1 MCESTTYRITRQKGQ
16 DLVERFWLNDQEWFQ
31 ISPRS
36 FVIFFVTCL
45 ALASFSGGALNSG
58 GSFDSIGGHI
68 SKNTAFYVTMAFTLV
83 STGHTPAGD
92 SPELMFVPLRHSFP
106 DWKATARAIIGT
118 MLVHTYLV
126 LPASS
131 MVDLS
136 FAIPLACAIMAPL
149 LLAGISKP
157 LDLTG
162 QQSKCEPGLAKSTE
176 EVRFDEA
183 TSSTT
188 DWAIDSTLVYSSPKI
203 KCLDLRVLLFGLS
216 VTLFDILCNQYKDE
230 MFVTRWPIS
239 AVISISVTAVW
250 LFLETSIPRSRDVEP
265 GTLLLATTAL
275 VAIFSHVNFLD
286 AFGLYDDEADPTFTH
301 TMAAPENARHS
312 RPILIALWYTM
323 LTSLVVVNRL
333 LVQRKAEQTVPATN
347 GPPRKDH
354 LLFCFRIEALRI
366 NFAWQLRNSSV
377 ATCLMFAMIASCLGE
392 SWPLEMDTTV
402 AGLLLFALV
411 IGFQLRP
418 TCDNLDDDKRS
429 LYHVAALGFSALMTI
444 LAISLSRHG
453 ELNALVSDPKRDW
466 KAGTWSAL
474 VFYQLFLVISLRLEG
489 RGWCTKLKHVEEP
502 PTGGLQDRG
511 EGTGQENSS

>member
-1 MCESTTYRITRQKGQ
+1 MCESTTYRITRQKGP

-31 ISPRS
+31 LSPRS
-36 FVIFFVTCL
+36 FVIFLVTCL

-68 SKNTAFYVTMAFTLV
+68 SKNTAFYITMAFTLV

-118 MLVHTYLV
+118 MLVHAYLI

-131 MVDLS
+131 TVDLS
-136 FAIPLACAIMAPL
+136 FATPLACAVMVPL
-149 LLAGISKP
+149 LLAGIAKR
-157 LDLTG
+157 LDSTG
-162 QQSKCEPGLAKSTE
+162 QQGKCEPGLARNTE
-176 EVRFDEA
+176 DMKYDEA

-188 DWAIDSTLVYSSPKI
+188 DRAIDSTLVYSSPRI

-216 VTLFDILCNQYKDE
+216 VTFFDIYCNQYKDE

-239 AVISISVTAVW
+239 AVISLSVTAVW

-265 GTLLLATTAL
+265 GILLLATTVL

-286 AFGLYDDEADPTFTH
+286 AFGIYDDEAYSNSTH
-301 TMAAPENARHS
+301 TMPVPGNARHS

-333 LVQRKAEQTVPATN
+333 LGQRKVEQTLPATD
-347 GPPRKDH
+347 GPPRRDH
-354 LLFCFRIEALRI
+354 LLFGFRVETLRI
-366 NFAWQLRNSSV
+366 NFAWQLKNSSV
-377 ATCLMFAMIASCLGE
+377 ATCLMFAMVSSCLGE

-402 AGLLLFALV
+402 AGLQLFALV
-411 IGFQLRP
+411 IGFQFRP
-418 TCDNLDDDKRS
+418 TCDSLDDDKRS
-429 LYHVAALGFSALMTI
+429 LHHIAALSFSALMTI

-453 ELNALVSDPKRDW
+453 VLNALVSDPKRDW

-489 RGWCTKLKHVEEP
+489 RGWCTKLKHAEEP
-502 PTGGLQDRG
+502 PTGGL
-511 EGTGQENSS
+511 

>member
-1 MCESTTYRITRQKGQ
+1 MCESATYRITRHKGQ

-45 ALASFSGGALNSG
+45 ALASFSSGALNSG

-118 MLVHTYLV
+118 MLVHAYLV

-131 MVDLS
+131 IVDLS
-136 FAIPLACAIMAPL
+136 FATPLACAVMVPL

-157 LDLTG
+157 LNSTG
-162 QQSKCEPGLAKSTE
+162 QQGKCELGLARNTE
-176 EVRFDEA
+176 EVGFDEA

-188 DWAIDSTLVYSSPKI
+188 DWAIDSTLAYSSPRI

-216 VTLFDILCNQYKDE
+216 IALFDILCNQYKDE

-239 AVISISVTAVW
+239 AVISISVTGVW
-250 LFLETSIPRSRDVEP
+250 LFLETSIPESRDVEP
-265 GTLLLATTAL
+265 GILLLATTAL

-286 AFGLYDDEADPTFTH
+286 AFGLHDEADSSSTH
-301 TMAAPENARHS
+301 AMPMPENARHS
-312 RPILIALWYTM
+312 RPILVALWYTM
-323 LTSLVVVNRL
+323 LTSLIVVNRL
-333 LVQRKAEQTVPATN
+333 LVQREVEQTLPATN

-354 LLFCFRIEALRI
+354 LLFGFRVEASQI

-392 SWPLEMDTTV
+392 SWLLEMNTTV
-402 AGLLLFALV
+402 AGLLLFALI

-418 TCDNLDDDKRS
+418 TCEYLDGDKRS
-429 LYHVAALGFSALMTI
+429 LHHVAALGFSALMTI

-453 ELNALVSDPKRDW
+453 VLNALVSDPKRDW

-489 RGWCTKLKHVEEP
+489 RGWCTKLNHVEEP

-511 EGTGQENSS
+511 EATGQEKSS